1 MASLIGFMMTQFPYA
16 AAALALSTDL
26 ARDRFARISEGNTHA
41 RPETILRRV
50 RHETTRGR
58 FR

>member
-1 MASLIGFMMTQFPYA
+1 MTQFPYA